1 MLKSVSAAAVAFA
14 CLTGVASSQEAGV
27 RPARPATPI
36 EAPRDVPYPGTIQL
50 TVDASDTDRRIFRV
64 RETIP
69 VQRAGPMTLLYP
81 QWLPGNHAP
90 RGPIAQLGGLVIRA
104 NGQVIPW
111 RRDPV
116 EVYAFHLDVPA
127 GVSALDLQ
135 FEYLTPTDGD
145 QGRVVVTPEMLN
157 LQWEKALLYPAG
169 YYNTRIT
176 VQPTVILP
184 TGWQYGVALEPAA
197 APAPAAAAATGQAHA
212 FQPVSLETLVDSPM
226 FAGRYYKQVDL
237 DPGAGKRPPVR
248 LNIVADAPENLEIKP
263 EQLEQHRALVR
274 QADLLFGARHFDRY
288 DFLLAT
294 TARMGGIGL
303 EHHRSSENGVGTDY
317 FTKWDAELGAHDLL
331 PHEYTH
337 SWNGKHRRGADLWTP
352 NYNVPMRNSLL
363 WVYEGQTSYWG
374 PVLAARSGLLTK
386 EQALEELAGTAAVY
400 QDRAGR
406 AWRSVSDTTF
416 GPVVSARRPQPW
428 GDYQRGE
435 DYYAE
440 GSLIWLDADTL
451 IRERSGGRR
460 SLDDFARRFFGGPG
474 GRATVR
480 TYTFDDVV
488 AALNAVQPYDWAT
501 FLRTRVE
508 GVGQPAPLAGF
519 ERGGYRLVF
528 RDTPSSVWK
537 DSETSRR
544 VTDLTYSL
552 GLVANRDGRL
562 TSVRWEGPAYDAGLA
577 IGAQIMAVDGLAFD
591 GDRLRAAVR
600 NAKGGSRP
608 IELLIKRGDQFRTVR
623 LAYAD
628 GLRYPH
634 LERIPGAPARLDQ
647 ILAPRK

>member
-1 MLKSVSAAAVAFA
+1 MLKSACTAALALL
-14 CLTGVASSQEAGV
+14 CLTGAAASQEAGV
-27 RPARPATPI
+27 RPAPPAAPI
-36 EAPRDVPYPGTIQL
+36 TAPRDIPYPGTIRL
-50 TVDASDTDRRIFRV
+50 TVDASDTDHRVFRV
-64 RETIP
+64 RETVP

-90 RGPIAQLGGLVIRA
+90 RGPIAQLAGLVIRA

-135 FEYLTPTDGD
+135 FEYLTPTDGE

-169 YYNTRIT
+169 HYASRIT
-176 VQPTVILP
+176 VEPSVVLP
-184 TGWQYGVALEPAA
+184 AGWSYGVALERG
-197 APAPAAAAATGQAHA
+197 TGPGPVTGGGVLHS

-237 DPGAGKRPPVR
+237 DPEATARGRPPVR
-248 LNIVADAPENLEIKP
+248 LNIVGDAPENLEIKP
-263 EQLEQHRALVR
+263 AQLQQHRGLVR

-294 TARMGGIGL
+294 TERMGGIGL
-303 EHHRSSENGVGTDY
+303 EHHRSSENGVGADY
-317 FTKWDAELGAHDLL
+317 FTQWDEDLNAHDLL
-331 PHEYTH
+331 PHEYVH

-386 EQALEELAGTAAVY
+386 AQTLETLAMTAAAY
-400 QDRAGR
+400 QARAGR
-406 AWRSVSDTTF
+406 AWRSVADTTF

-428 GDYQRGE
+428 TDYQRAE
-435 DYYAE
+435 DYYTE

-460 SLDDFARRFFGGPG
+460 SLDDFARRFFGGRG
-474 GRATVR
+474 GRATVV

-488 AALNAVQPYDWAT
+488 SALNAVQPYDWAT

-519 ERGGYRLVF
+519 ARGGYRLVY
-528 RDTPSSVWK
+528 RDTPSSV
-537 DSETSRR
+537 
-544 VTDLTYSL
+544 
-552 GLVANRDGRL
+552 
-562 TSVRWEGPAYDAGLA
+562 
-577 IGAQIMAVDGLAFD
+577 F
-591 GDRLRAAVR
+591 
-600 NAKGGSRP
+600 
-608 IELLIKRGDQFRTVR
+608 
-623 LAYAD
+623 
-628 GLRYPH
+628 
-634 LERIPGAPARLDQ
+634 
-647 ILAPRK
+647 

>member
-1 MLKSVSAAAVAFA
+1 MLKSACTAALALL
-14 CLTGVASSQEAGV
+14 CLTGAAASQEAGV
-27 RPARPATPI
+27 RPAPPAAPI
-36 EAPRDVPYPGTIQL
+36 TAPRDIPYPGTIRL
-50 TVDASDTDRRIFRV
+50 TVDASDTDHRIFRV
-64 RETIP
+64 RETVP

-90 RGPIAQLGGLVIRA
+90 RGPIAQLAGLVIRA

-135 FEYLTPTDGD
+135 FEYLTPTDGE

-169 YYNTRIT
+169 HYASGIT
-176 VQPTVILP
+176 VEPSVVLP
-184 TGWQYGVALEPAA
+184 AGWSYGVALERG
-197 APAPAAAAATGQAHA
+197 TGPGPVTGGGVLHSL
-212 FQPVSLETLVDSPM
+212 QPVSLETLVDSPM

-237 DPGAGKRPPVR
+237 DPEAAARGRPPVR
-248 LNIVADAPENLEIKP
+248 LNIVGDAPENLEIKP
-263 EQLEQHRALVR
+263 AQLQQHRALVR

-294 TARMGGIGL
+294 TERMGGIGL
-303 EHHRSSENGVGTDY
+303 EHHRSSENGVGADY
-317 FTKWDAELGAHDLL
+317 FTQWDEDLNAHDLL
-331 PHEYTH
+331 PHEYVH

-386 EQALEELAGTAAVY
+386 AQTLETLAMTAAAY
-400 QDRAGR
+400 QARAGR
-406 AWRSVSDTTF
+406 AWRSVADTTF

-428 GDYQRGE
+428 TDYQRAE
-435 DYYAE
+435 DYYTE

-460 SLDDFARRFFGGPG
+460 SLDDFARRFFGGRG
-474 GRATVR
+474 GRATVV

-488 AALNAVQPYDWAT
+488 SALNAVQPYDWAT

-519 ERGGYRLVF
+519 ARGGYRLVY
-528 RDTPSSVWK
+528 RDTPSSVFK
-537 DSETSRR
+537 DEEATRK

-552 GLVANRDGRL
+552 GLVANREGRL
-562 TSVRWEGPAYDAGLA
+562 TSVRWQGPAYAAGLA
-577 IGAQIMAVDGLAFD
+577 IGAQIMAVNGQAFD

-600 NAKGGSRP
+600 NAKGGTQP
-608 IELLIKRGDQFRTVR
+608 IELLVKRGDQFRTVR
-623 LAYAD
+623 IAYAE

-647 ILAPRK
+647 ILAAR